1 MGQYHDDTLLVLD
14 IRQLYD
20 STKKYLLSAIPFYR
34 PIPVTVYL
42 KMFTN
47 RIRLHHFKLE
57 ALVAVAGVSL
67 VAKGNSQIQKQQ
79 QLKQH
84 DKCKTFCESSAISD
98 QNVSSSS
105 SSSSSN
111 PSNIQ
116 ETKNN
121 IPPTSKPGPKILFL
135 GSGSSTGC
143 PKPLC
148 SLLFPP
154 SFMSNHTSESS
165 TLTKLQNE
173 IGHKCKVSNIASIGN
188 PIHNKNY
195 RNNPSLLISHANDY
209 QQHEQKEQPSNDIEY
224 KNVII
229 DVGKTFRETALR
241 WMPLHSIYNVDAIV
255 LTHEHA
261 DAMLGLDDLRGFQK
275 RPHMYKKSNNQKN
288 PSGKDKEQHSSLP
301 LFRPLP
307 IYLSNECF
315 QRVKQQFDYLVPK
328 HLRSDNESNESKN
341 CFCDDPNRNQKPIVK
356 RAVASLDYKIIE
368 HFEPFDAAG
377 LKMIPLPVMH
387 GEDLICNGYAFSVVH
402 HSTDSNYNSKKNMTT
417 REKTNVVYLSDISRM
432 IPETEE
438 FILQKLPPT
447 DILIIDSLMMKGT
460 HPVHFSL
467 EQALEIVK
475 RFNPKQTYIVGINC
489 DDFPE
494 HDEANKLLQTMHP
507 NVQLAYDGLV
517 IELS

>member
-1 MGQYHDDTLLVLD
+1 
-14 IRQLYD
+14 
-20 STKKYLLSAIPFYR
+20 
-34 PIPVTVYL
+34 
-42 KMFTN
+42 MFTN
-47 RIRLHHFKLE
+47 RIRLHHLKLE
-57 ALVAVAGVSL
+57 ALAAVAGISL
-67 VAKGNSQIQKQQ
+67 VAKGSRQIQQQ
-79 QLKQH
+79 QELKHQY
-84 DKCKTFCESSAISD
+84 KSKTLCESSTTSD
-98 QNVSSSS
+98 KDFSSSS
-105 SSSSSN
+105 SSLSS
-111 PSNIQ
+111 PSTSFIPTNIQ

-143 PKPLC
+143 PKPIC

-154 SFMSNHTSESS
+154 SFMSNNTSRSSAS

-173 IGHKCKVSNIASIGN
+173 IGDKCKVSKIASIGN
-188 PIHNKNY
+188 PIYNKNY

-209 QQHEQKEQPSNDIEY
+209 QPGQNEESSNNDIEY

-241 WMPLHSIYNVDAIV
+241 WMPLHSIYNIDAIV

-275 RPHMYKKSNNQKN
+275 RPHMFKKSDIQNN
-288 PSGKDKEQHSSLP
+288 PSGNNDKQHHNTLP
-301 LFRPLP
+301 LSFRPLP
-307 IYLSNECF
+307 VYLSNECF

-328 HLRSDNESNESKN
+328 HLRNDNGRNESKDCN
-341 CFCDDPNRNQKPIVK
+341 CDDPNTKPVVK
-356 RAVASLDYKIIE
+356 RSVASLDYQIIE
-368 HFEPFDAAG
+368 HFKSFDAAG
-377 LKMIPLPVMH
+377 LKMIPLPVIH

-402 HSTDSNYNSKKNMTT
+402 HSTDSNYNGRKN
-417 REKTNVVYLSDISRM
+417 KTNVVYLSDISRM

-467 EQALEIVK
+467 EQALETVK
-475 RFNPKQTYIVGINC
+475 RLKPKQTYIVGINC

-494 HDEANKLLQTMHP
+494 HDEANKLLQTMYP